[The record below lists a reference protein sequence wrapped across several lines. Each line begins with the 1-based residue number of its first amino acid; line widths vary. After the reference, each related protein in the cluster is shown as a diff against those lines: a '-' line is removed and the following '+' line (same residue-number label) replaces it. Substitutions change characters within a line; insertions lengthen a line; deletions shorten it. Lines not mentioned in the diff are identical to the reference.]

1 MGCAIN
7 IDYVADFNF
16 LLCRKNDLHVAVNDD
31 RSIYFAGCVFRFNAD
46 RSELNIIRFMLDSTD
61 FATPST
67 VLVTVKVPATSD
79 VSLTVAPPAEPV

>member
-1 MGCAIN
+1 LCPQLRFVAEYQRGRFCRVGFDNPVGCAIN

-61 FATPST
+61 NRY
-67 VLVTVKVPATSD
+67 
-79 VSLTVAPPAEPV
+79 